1 MKKNIAAI
9 TFKKSATN
17 PSLSQ
22 KKKLGAFYTP
32 DEVTAILCKWA
43 IRSTEDNILEPSFG
57 GCGFLEASRE
67 RLVSLGSK
75 NPTSRLFGCDID
87 KKTFHHL
94 YEKIGLTQISKKF
107 IHSDFLGLSPS
118 DFAIQ
123 NFDVIIGNP
132 PYISHHNMSAR
143 QKKLASDSMKSD
155 VFSLKRLA
163 SLWAY
168 FVLHSL
174 KFLKENGRTAWILPG
189 SFVYADYSDSIK
201 QALETNF
208 KRLHIITLGERIF
221 LSAGA
226 EERSVMLLADG
237 WQEGPAN
244 NGIEK
249 SFVSTVEDLKKK
261 IEGLSDQNNSGKHI
275 YELDRF
281 PVISKDLYDE
291 YALIIANSETKRLGD
306 IADVSIG
313 IVTGDNKFF
322 VMTNSVARSNH
333 LPKKSLKPIL
343 ARFNLVK
350 GITFHSGEVHTAV
363 ENNKRCLLLDT
374 AYMRSKNGPLRKYVS
389 RYPKKLRDGNATF
402 KKRVIW
408 HRPNDG
414 RIPDAFFPYMSH
426 EGPRIV
432 LNASKVTC
440 TNTIHRL
447 FFHADITNIQKKLA
461 AISILSTFSQL
472 SAEIEGRSYASGA
485 LKIEPSE
492 AKRIYILMPS
502 DLAHEEVEKKFQD
515 IEFYMR
521 HGNSERARAEA
532 DNLVLMPYCKLYGT
546 DYIKKLTH
554 ILDIA
559 RNQRQK

>member
-9 TFKKSATN
+9 VVRKSTSCAN
-17 PSLSQ
+17 LAK

-32 DEVTAILCKWA
+32 DEVTSVLCNWA
-43 IRSTEDNILEPSFG
+43 IRSAEDNILEPSFG
-57 GCGFLEASRE
+57 GCGFLEASLE
-67 RLVSLGSK
+67 RLKSLGNN
-75 NPTSRLFGCDID
+75 NPTLRLFGCDID
-87 KKTFHHL
+87 KTAFDHL
-94 YEKIGLTQISKKF
+94 YEKIGLIQLSKKI
-107 IHSDFLGLSPS
+107 IHADFLGLTPS

-123 NFDVIIGNP
+123 KFDVIIGNP
-132 PYISHHNMSAR
+132 PYISHHNMSPR
-143 QKKLASDSMKSD
+143 QKMLASNTIQSD
-155 VFSLKRLA
+155 GFKLKRLA

-174 KFLKENGRTAWILPG
+174 KFLKEHGRMVWILPG

-201 QALETNF
+201 QVLASNF
-208 KRLHIITLGERIF
+208 RRIQIVTLGERIF
-221 LSAGA
+221 LSEGA

-237 WQEGPAN
+237 WQECTAI

-249 SFVSTVEDLKKK
+249 SFVATVEDLK
-261 IEGLSDQNNSGKHI
+261 ILVEGLSNQTAIGKHPK
-275 YELDRF
+275 ELNRT
-281 PVISKDLYDE
+281 PVISTDLYNQ
-291 YALIIANSETKRLGD
+291 YTQIITSTDTKRLGD
-306 IADVSIG
+306 IAEVSIG

-322 VMTNSVARSNH
+322 VISDSVAKNNR

-350 GITFHSGEVHTAV
+350 GITFNSRDIRIAI
-363 ENNKRCLLLDT
+363 ENNNRCLLLDT
-374 AYMRSKNGPLRKYVS
+374 TYMRNNNGPIHQYVAS
-389 RYPKKLRDGNATF
+389 YPKEQREENATF
-402 KKRVIW
+402 KKRAIW

-432 LNASKVTC
+432 LNDSKIVC

-447 FFHADITNIQKKLA
+447 FFHTDITNIQKKLA

-492 AKRIYILMPS
+492 VKRIYIIMPS
-502 DLAHEEVEKKFQD
+502 GLSCEKIEKTFQK
-515 IEFYMR
+515 IGCHMR
-521 HGNSERARAEA
+521 DGNNEKARAEA
-532 DNLVLMPYCKLYGT
+532 DKLVLMPYLKPDGT
-546 DYIKKLTH
+546 NCILKLTNA
-554 ILDIA
+554 LNVA
-559 RNQRQK
+559 RNQRRK